1 MIKHSKSGCQTCSD
15 IRLYFESVSNG
26 LYLRSYPSF
35 NDTVYLTL
43 FLSGFHCILCFPIQ
57 LSFYRNHIFMMHLV
71 LISSHL
77 RFTSRIPCRRPSI
90 LICIVCR
97 TWDSVIYTLVYFT
110 SVSSFV
116 LSVLY
121 YVSQKLSIQFLHFF
135 IIFLIL
141 FRYVMNI
148 LTTMPLAFTY
158 KSLLSS
164 WLRQAYRTPITPH
177 ICHLP

>member
-1 MIKHSKSGCQTCSD
+1 MSFLID

-97 TWDSVIYTLVYFT
+97 TWDLCYLHSCVFHFRFFLCSVCIILRDRIVVNTIY
-110 SVSSFV
+110 
-116 LSVLY
+116 
-121 YVSQKLSIQFLHFF
+121 IFL

-141 FRYVMNI
+141 VEYVVNI
-148 LTTMPLAFTY
+148 LTTVPVSFTY
-158 KSLLSS
+158 SCL
-164 WLRQAYRTPITPH
+164 
-177 ICHLP
+177 